1 MELDL
6 LPVLD
11 LVHMTKFRVASVL
24 AVVALWLAI
33 LPAATEFMPIDQVK
47 PGMVGVGRTVFEG
60 SKIEEF
66 KVHVLGVIRNVIGP
80 RRDLILA
87 RLEGGPLATT
97 GVIAGMSGSPVYIE
111 GKLVGAVSYSLG
123 QFSREPIAGITPIAE
138 MIEATATD
146 AKRPPIAQRA
156 SLDGAITHERLAA
169 ALRVAFSWVRP
180 FAERPGDVQVLGGA
194 DFGLLTPQVGTM
206 LRPIASPLAMGGFD
220 NEVAALVSTMF
231 SGTPLLPVVGGT
243 AAVAAADEPKPLQ
256 PGDAFGIDLINGDL
270 TLGSTGTVTHV
281 DGTRLY
287 GFGHPLYNLGP
298 TKFPLTRAYVH
309 TLIPSL
315 AASVKLASSGAT
327 IGTIEQDRATAV
339 AGVLGKGPE
348 LIPIK
353 ISLENDRGLK
363 KSFSFGVV
371 NDQLFSPLLAYVTV
385 YNTLLSYERENGIA
399 SYIVKGKALVKKHGE
414 IAFEDLFTG
423 ERPSMGAAAY
433 IAAPLTFLLTNEEE
447 PVEIQ
452 ELDLTIESAEQPRTA
467 TLERVWIDAPRARA
481 GRTVPLKVLLRTY
494 RGDEV
499 VRSVPIEIPPTV
511 SGSLS
516 VLVSD
521 GLRLAQFEQ
530 RELRQPQQPRGV
542 SQMIRALN
550 RARKNNRL
558 YVRLLSPDAGAV
570 VRGEQLSSLP
580 PSVLAVLE
588 GDRSSGEFA
597 PLRNATVGEWELPN
611 DYAVTGSRLLTIDID
626 AN

>member
-1 MELDL
+1 
-6 LPVLD
+6 
-11 LVHMTKFRVASVL
+11 MTKRTAASIFAL
-24 AVVALWLAI
+24 IALWLTTV
-33 LPAATEFMPIDQVK
+33 PAATEFLPIDQIK
-47 PGMVGVGRTVFEG
+47 PGMVGEGRTVFDGTTIEG
-60 SKIEEF
+60 F

-97 GVIAGMSGSPVYIE
+97 GVIAGMSGSPVYID
-111 GKLVGAVSYSLG
+111 GKLIGAVSYSLG
-123 QFSREPIAGITPIAE
+123 QFSREPIAGITPIGE
-138 MIEATATD
+138 MIEATATN
-146 AKRPPIAQRA
+146 AKRPPVAQRA
-156 SLDGAITHERLAA
+156 RLEVPITHESLAN

-180 FAERPGDVQVLGGA
+180 FADRPGDVQVLGGTNLGPL
-194 DFGLLTPQVGTM
+194 DPQVGTL
-206 LRPIASPLAMGGFD
+206 LRPIATPLAMGGFST
-220 NEVAALVSTMF
+220 EVANLFSTLF
-231 SGTPLLPVVGGT
+231 SGTPLLPVVGG
-243 AAVAAADEPKPLQ
+243 AAGTVAADEPKGLQ

-270 TLGSTGTVTHV
+270 SLGSTGTITHV
-281 DGTRLY
+281 DGNRVY

-298 TKFPLTRAYVH
+298 TQFPLTRAHVH

-353 ISLENDRGLK
+353 ISLTNDRGLQK
-363 KSFSFGVV
+363 RFSFGIV
-371 NDQLFSPLLAYVTV
+371 NDQLFSPLLTYVTV

-399 SYIVKGKALVKKHGE
+399 SYVVKGKALVKEHGE

-433 IAAPLTFLLTNEEE
+433 IAAPITFLLSNEEE
-447 PVEIQ
+447 PVEI
-452 ELDLTIESAEQPRTA
+452 EALDLSIESAEQPRTA

-499 VRSVPIEIPPTV
+499 VRSLPMEIPPTV

-521 GLRLAQFEQ
+521 GARLAQFEQ

-542 SQMIRALN
+542 PQMIRALN

-597 PLRNATVGEWELPN
+597 PLRNATVGEWELPSE
-611 DYAVTGSRLLTIDID
+611 YAVTGSRLLTIDID

>member
-1 MELDL
+1 
-6 LPVLD
+6 
-11 LVHMTKFRVASVL
+11 MTKFRVASVL
-24 AVVALWLAI
+24 AVVAVWLAI

-97 GVIAGMSGSPVYIE
+97 GVIAGMSGSPVYID

-138 MIEATATD
+138 MIEATSTD
-146 AKRPPIAQRA
+146 AKRPPMAQRA
-156 SLDGAITHERLAA
+156 SLDGPITHESLAA

-194 DFGLLTPQVGTM
+194 DFGSLTPQVGTM
-206 LRPIASPLAMGGFD
+206 LRPIASPLAMGGFN
-220 NEVAALVSTMF
+220 NEVATLVSTMF

-339 AGVLGKGPE
+339 
-348 LIPIK
+348 
-353 ISLENDRGLK
+353 
-363 KSFSFGVV
+363 
-371 NDQLFSPLLAYVTV
+371 
-385 YNTLLSYERENGIA
+385 
-399 SYIVKGKALVKKHGE
+399 
-414 IAFEDLFTG
+414 
-423 ERPSMGAAAY
+423 
-433 IAAPLTFLLTNEEE
+433 
-447 PVEIQ
+447 
-452 ELDLTIESAEQPRTA
+452 
-467 TLERVWIDAPRARA
+467 
-481 GRTVPLKVLLRTY
+481 
-494 RGDEV
+494 
-499 VRSVPIEIPPTV
+499 
-511 SGSLS
+511 
-516 VLVSD
+516 
-521 GLRLAQFEQ
+521 
-530 RELRQPQQPRGV
+530 
-542 SQMIRALN
+542 
-550 RARKNNRL
+550 
-558 YVRLLSPDAGAV
+558 
-570 VRGEQLSSLP
+570 
-580 PSVLAVLE
+580 
-588 GDRSSGEFA
+588 
-597 PLRNATVGEWELPN
+597 
-611 DYAVTGSRLLTIDID
+611 
-626 AN
+626 